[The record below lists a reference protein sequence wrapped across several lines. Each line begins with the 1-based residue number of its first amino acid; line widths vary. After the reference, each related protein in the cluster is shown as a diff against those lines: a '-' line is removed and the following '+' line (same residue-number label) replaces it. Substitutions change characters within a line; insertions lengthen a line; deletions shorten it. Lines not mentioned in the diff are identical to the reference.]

1 MKQAKSAGP
10 LAIRCA
16 RAMDEKIGENILV
29 LGVAGLTPIAD
40 YMVIATA
47 NSTTHL
53 RALAQ
58 AIEEELDKTG
68 NRPHHVEG
76 GSDSPWIL
84 VDLVDVIVH
93 IFTKDARKYY
103 DLEHLWGDAKK
114 IAWKTRKPAKKRKK

>member
-1 MKQAKSAGP
+1 MKKAKTSDA

-16 RAMDEKIGENILV
+16 RALDEKIGEDILV
-29 LGVAGLTPIAD
+29 LDMEGITPIAD

-47 NSTTHL
+47 NSQTHL
-53 RALAQ
+53 RALSQ

-68 NRPHHVEG
+68 KRPNHVEG
-76 GSDSPWIL
+76 GADSPWIL

-93 IFTKDARKYY
+93 LFREDSREYY

-114 IAWKTRKPAKKRKK
+114 IAWKTRKPAKKRGK